1 MLPDQATRLLTR
13 ALGRVLG
20 TATQASVSY
29 LRCLPPEVCRALAA
43 DPFFLVPGWRIAVV
57 TDQID
62 IDRRCIT
69 ADLAVAWREEKGEAT
84 LLLVDPSSAG
94 AGMDGIYSAGRE
106 ISEKVLFDAA
116 RASARE
122 DVQRGYKTHVDK
134 AMVKARQLSG
144 QRHLAP
150 WREFV
155 YLCRVVTDPRQA
167 GLALHE
173 LGLWPVAFSG
183 RPDDEDLDK
192 AARLTERL
200 LPTQGARWSPEQRVA
215 ALRLDATQ
223 AETEKTLVRYLREVQ
238 SLSRIEAMAR
248 LAPLDDLQ
256 LNRMRPR
263 LFVDSELAAVEW
275 VSWRARNRKPYKWS
289 GLSLND
295 DDRLEL
301 LLQTENESAASGA
314 RLEVRWQVVP
324 EDLPKGSVDYVI
336 EIRTDHDV
344 LAEKRVTHSGK
355 TPQKVVFT
363 QDDFAAVE
371 SDACFEPQVV
381 IRVLGDRPQQIVS
394 PEDFILRFGR
404 SDQPVKA
411 SAGKTFE
418 TLALAVAHVAPNAD
432 VFKTMAR
439 EPGNPALFSED
450 ARGYISCRWEGKS
463 GKVYSPPL
471 IRRLARDWIER
482 GGPIGRWR
490 LSVRADGTP
499 IGTETFVSI
508 DAETDVS
515 ALTLASRRLAH
526 WMSKAHGPIGVLYD
540 DDAVPGLSEYVN
552 AARQTWKTGTPELT
566 LMHTLEVVSAT
577 GTTLGLIVLPTHPLR
592 VAWQQSFDAM
602 VRHHRYAE
610 GLPAAKIERLLA
622 PVTGAHYPAFLP
634 GLEVGQ
640 GFVFADVLGF
650 HAVALAAANDPEPKA
665 TVALLGRLVGGDE
678 SIAPTVG
685 RAAAQ
690 ALGAEVGRYLRLHPS
705 YRRIRLHALQV
716 GDAMPVAR
724 ALSHALQ
731 EVQIEDVDSD
741 EAWPVCF
748 ELDLYGGP
756 GTGRFLAKLNER
768 SRTGAA
774 GITEVDRRLLDS
786 VHRPGGVRLPRLQ
799 WARRSAERPSTAA
812 HMCLAFDLFK
822 ARLETRPR
830 ASLPPTGV
838 LEAHGLMLMPT
849 REFNATAQQPRWM
862 SYIPAKPEGEKHPV
876 TRVLT
881 ERQVLLHNA
890 VLQAVARQLGGTVD
904 DWPVLVTDADAV
916 HAGLLEE
923 MHHLC
928 DWVVTADRNAGIEY
942 FDSPLELPRV
952 YEAYIIDC
960 VPERDDLG
968 FTQLITSTSR
978 LDEIQRL
985 LGRVLQEMGLQPTA
999 QACRFVLDGL
1009 KSISGRLA
1017 LRLAGDGRTVEE
1029 MVALALTRHRLA
1041 LDGTGLSLQDGFL
1054 IPLDDVPEL
1063 FSDVGTPANR
1073 SRRADLLHVTA
1084 ARRGGLKL
1092 TFIEV
1097 KYRRRL
1103 EAAQSDELADEIESQ
1118 LDASC
1123 RHWERLF
1130 GMATSM
1136 LEKTVHRAW
1145 LARVLRFYA
1154 RKGRRHGLR
1163 DPAWQVIDREIDRMV
1178 KKESDPPALSDLE
1191 RRAYIFC
1198 PELNDGQTL
1207 GVDHGGGA
1215 QIQIFGRSIDAA
1227 ALVTLEACAPSTVRP
1242 RTMGDP
1248 AMVESDGASRTSAC
1262 EVAIESMDDELAP
1275 PSNEATTT
1283 PVWAST
1289 MDSDPTESLASL
1301 RPAPIAE
1308 STNPP
1313 RADIVLGHRQTDAS
1327 ELTWL
1332 PSIRSNP
1339 HLMILGLPGMGK
1351 TTCLINLCIQLQE
1364 HQITPI
1370 VFSYH
1375 EDIDEKLAERINS
1388 GLLEVKFNGLG
1399 FNPMRVD
1406 QDTPHAF
1413 VDNVTTLR
1421 DIFSTIFPDLGD
1433 VQLGRLREALKAS
1446 YQACGWAIGQ
1456 RGKTPPFRAF
1466 YDLLKADPKPER
1478 GLLTR
1483 LSELDDYGFFDR
1495 VEGAQSL
1502 LDQRRCALVQIHGT
1516 QNEVLQRAFS
1526 TFVLHNIYQNMFRR
1540 GLQSEITHAI
1550 VFDEAH
1556 LAAGLK
1562 LLPTMAKECRKYGI
1576 AFVVASQEA
1585 KDFDPSLYSAIANY
1599 LTLRL
1604 NETDARQMARI
1615 FTTSERVKD
1624 CADDIKRMAKYHAMY
1639 NGEGSRRPVV
1649 IRLLA

>member
-1 MLPDQATRLLTR
+1 MLPDQATPLLTR

-20 TATQASVSY
+20 TATQASIAY
-29 LRCLPPEVCRALAA
+29 LRCLPPEVCRVLAA

-116 RASARE
+116 RSSARD
-122 DVQRGYKTHVDK
+122 DVQRGYKIHVDK
-134 AMVKARQLSG
+134 ALAKARQLSG

-155 YLCRVVTDPRQA
+155 YLCRVVSDPRQA
-167 GLALHE
+167 GLALPE
-173 LGLWPVAFSG
+173 LGLWPVALSG

-200 LPTQGARWSPEQRVA
+200 LPMQGARLSPEQRVA
-215 ALRLDATQ
+215 ALRLDSTQ

-238 SLSRIEAMAR
+238 SLSRIDAMAR
-248 LAPLDDLQ
+248 LAPLEDLQ

-275 VSWRARNRKPYKWS
+275 VSWRAKNRKPYKWS
-289 GLSLND
+289 GLSLNN

-301 LLQTENESAASGA
+301 LLQTENESTSSGA

-324 EDLPKGSVDYVI
+324 EDLPKGSVDYAI

-371 SDACFEPQVV
+371 SDACFEPQVM

-411 SAGKTFE
+411 TAGKTFE
-418 TLALAVAHVAPNAD
+418 TLALAAAHVAPNAD
-432 VFKTMAR
+432 VFKTLAR

-450 ARGYISCRWEGKS
+450 ARGYISCRWEGRS

-471 IRRLARDWIER
+471 LRRLARDWIER
-482 GGPIGRWR
+482 GGPVGRWR

-499 IGTETFVSI
+499 IGTETFVPI

-515 ALTLASRRLAH
+515 AQTTASRRLAQ
-526 WMSKAHGPIGVLYD
+526 WMSKAHGPIGVIYD

-552 AARQTWKTGTPELT
+552 AARQAWKTGIPELT

-577 GTTLGLIVLPTHPLR
+577 DTTLGLIVLPTHPLR

-610 GLPAAKIERLLA
+610 GLPAAKVERLLA

-650 HAVALAAANDPEPKA
+650 HAVALVAANDPEPKA

-690 ALGAEVGRYLRLHPS
+690 ALGAEVGRYLRLHPH
-705 YRRIRLHALQV
+705 YRRVRLHALQV

-731 EVQIEDVDSD
+731 EAQVEDVESD
-741 EAWPVCF
+741 EAWPVSF
-748 ELDLYGGP
+748 ELELYGGP
-756 GTGRFLAKLNER
+756 GTGRFLAQLNER

-786 VHRPGGVRLPRLQ
+786 VPRPGGVRLPRLQ
-799 WARRSAERPSTAA
+799 WAKRSAQRPSTAA

-849 REFNATAQQPRWM
+849 REFSAAAQQPRWM
-862 SYIPAKPEGEKHPV
+862 SYVPAKPEGEKHPV

-881 ERQVLLHNA
+881 ERQILLHNA
-890 VLQAVARQLGGTVD
+890 VLQAVARQLGGTAD

-916 HAGLLEE
+916 HAGLLED

-942 FDSPLELPRV
+942 FDSPQELPRV

-978 LDEIQRL
+978 LDEIQLL
-985 LGRVLQEMGLQPTA
+985 LGRVLREMGLQPTV
-999 QACRFVLDGL
+999 QACSFLLNGL

-1041 LDGTGLSLQDGFL
+1041 MDNATLSLQDGFL

-1063 FSDVGTPANR
+1063 FSDVGASASH

-1084 ARRGGLKL
+1084 ARRGGLRL

-1103 EAAQSDELADEIESQ
+1103 DAAQSDELAEDIESQ

-1130 GMATSM
+1130 GVATSM

-1163 DPAWQVIDREIDRMV
+1163 DDAWQLIDREIDRMV

-1191 RRAYIFC
+1191 RRGYIFC
-1198 PELNDGQTL
+1198 PELHDGQTL
-1207 GVDHGGGA
+1207 SVDHDGGA
-1215 QIQIFGRSIDAA
+1215 QIQIFGRSIDTA
-1227 ALVTLEACAPSTVRP
+1227 ALVALESCVPSVVGPEPTRDAEPAVSGAPIRV
-1242 RTMGDP
+1242 
-1248 AMVESDGASRTSAC
+1248 SALP
-1262 EVAIESMDDELAP
+1262 VVIAPIDE
-1275 PSNEATTT
+1275 EQT
-1283 PVWAST
+1283 
-1289 MDSDPTESLASL
+1289 
-1301 RPAPIAE
+1301 PAPTAG
-1308 STNPP
+1308 SADRP
-1313 RADIVLGHRQTDAS
+1313 RADIVLGHRQTDAA

-1332 PSIRSNP
+1332 PNIRSNP

-1351 TTCLINLCIQLQE
+1351 TTCLINLCVQLQE
-1364 HQITPI
+1364 REITPI

-1375 EDIDEKLAERINS
+1375 EDIDEKLAERIDS
-1388 GLLEVKFNGLG
+1388 GLLEVKFDGLG

-1456 RGKTPPFRAF
+1456 RGETPPFRAF
-1466 YDLLKADPKPER
+1466 YDLLKTDPKPER

-1495 VEGAQSL
+1495 VDGARSL
-1502 LDQRRCALVQIHGT
+1502 LDQRQCALVQIHGT

-1540 GLQSEITHAI
+1540 GLQTEITHAI

-1604 NETDARQMARI
+1604 NETDARQMAKI